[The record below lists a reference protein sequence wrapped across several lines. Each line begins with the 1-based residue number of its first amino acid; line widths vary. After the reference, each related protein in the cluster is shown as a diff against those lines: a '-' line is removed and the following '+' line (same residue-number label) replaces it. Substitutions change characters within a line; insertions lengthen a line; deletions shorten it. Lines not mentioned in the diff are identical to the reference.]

1 MPMMN
6 NQANFLLKIVFK
18 DTKINLRVSSIRND
32 NELQIQEE
40 SIGNILT
47 TTNGQSGSLVSLLFF
62 IV

>member
-1 MPMMN
+1 MMN

-32 NELQIQEE
+32 NELQIQEK